1 MCNRSPPLLEP
12 QICALLHSFRHIGTK
27 GNMIGN
33 IAHTTC
39 GQKYINLLNHGINQD
54 PKIYVSICWSN
65 MSTFTSVPPATP
77 SFIFRNKCF
86 RRIWRRAGYFA
97 PGYFHIGYVSFVLSV
112 YHVCFSH
119 LPAAVFPFHSFFILC
134 ICILHHFV
142 FIFPFLLLNV
152 SSPPPAEAAPI
163 CGQIDLD
170 QSHHGELCM

>member
-1 MCNRSPPLLEP
+1 
-12 QICALLHSFRHIGTK
+12 
-27 GNMIGN
+27 
-33 IAHTTC
+33 
-39 GQKYINLLNHGINQD
+39 
-54 PKIYVSICWSN
+54 

-134 ICILHHFV
+134 ISILHQIV